1 MESQMTMRV
10 TPAIHHLD
18 LVADAAKN
26 LVECLDNA
34 EQIEL
39 TDNERVQADAVVNV
53 ARALLRHRLVKAG
66 LIDEAV
72 TAE

>member
-34 EQIEL
+34 ERPEL
-39 TDNERVQADAVVNV
+39 SDSERNTTNLIVTT
-53 ARALLRHRLVKAG
+53 ARELLRHRLVKAG
-66 LIDEAV
+66 LIDEA
-72 TAE
+72 AAA

>member
-66 LIDEAV
+66 LIDEAA
-72 TAE
+72 TA

>member
-1 MESQMTMRV
+1 MTMRV

-34 EQIEL
+34 ERSGVTDIE
-39 TDNERVQADAVVNV
+39 RAQADAIVIT
-53 ARALLRHRLVKAG
+53 ARALLHYRLVKAG